1 MKTITAYIK
10 GTNKHIE
17 LENRYQLGDIFH
29 YKKKQYKVIWLMSV
43 TMWIRELDDSEYI
56 YL

>member
-43 TMWIRELDDSEYI
+43 TMWIRELDESEYI